1 MPVSNRKSRT
11 AKTVAALFAAV
22 LGFGTAAAADSI
34 YQDAVAAKTRSD
46 KDRERDQRD
55 KPAEVLAFA
64 GFKAGQRI
72 ADVFGGGGYNAEL
85 ISHVVGPKGEVVIVD
100 NPGYAKF
107 GAKALDARLKDN
119 RLPNVKHVVEPA
131 DDLKLGKETL
141 DGAICVMSY
150 HDLYW
155 VDEKEGWSKIDAGK
169 FLDQVAAALKPGA
182 ALVVVDHSAKE
193 GTGSAAAQD
202 LHRIDEAFA
211 KKDITAHGLVFDGSL
226 DVLRNPSD
234 DRTKLVF
241 DPSIRGKTD
250 RFVHR
255 YRKPAAK

>member
-1 MPVSNRKSRT
+1 MKLAISKVISG
-11 AKTVAALFAAV
+11 AFALALT
-22 LGFGTAAAADSI
+22 LGAAAAADSI
-34 YQDAVAAKTRSD
+34 YQEAVAAKTRSD
-46 KDRERDQRD
+46 KDRERDARD
-55 KPAEVLAFA
+55 KPTEILAFA
-64 GFKAGQRI
+64 GFKPGQRI

-85 ISHVVGPKGEVVIVD
+85 ISHVVGPKGEVVIVN

-107 GAKALDARLKDN
+107 AEKGVTERLKDN
-119 RLPNVKHVVEPA
+119 RLPNVKHHVAEA
-131 DDLKLGKETL
+131 DDLKLGKETF

-155 VDEKEGWSKIDAGK
+155 VNEKEGWKKIDAGK
-169 FLDQVAAALKPGA
+169 FLDQIAAALKPGA
-182 ALVVVDHSAKE
+182 ALVIVDHSAKE

-211 KKDITAHGLVFDGSL
+211 KKDIASHGLVYEASL
-226 DVLRNPSD
+226 DVLRNPDD
-234 DRTKLVF
+234 DRTKGVF
-241 DPSIRGKTD
+241 DKSIQGKTD